1 MNQRV
6 TATILLALGGLGS
19 AAAATISGQVI
30 DRNTL
35 APIAGATVTLY
46 AAGAMGMPTSIA
58 QTQADANGHYT
69 ITTNYS
75 GNRLAGVARAAS
87 YAARAQDDGTCYQDL
102 ACLGVTTLQP
112 IAPGDSATFEFRLA
126 PAARISGRLRD
137 SVDNQAPTAATVTLT
152 TFTQPAN
159 HYTIGIGSDGRF
171 VVDGLPAGSYEL
183 RTQASGS
190 DADRPNYLNLVWPNT
205 YCDDVQVLCA
215 ALNAPF
221 VVNEG
226 QQVGELDFPLRQGSY
241 LRTRLIS
248 DGTGQPVDQRTN
260 VVQAQTLQGTASGS
274 TLPDGYARIGPL
286 LPGQVKLELR
296 PAVAAAYPAMGW
308 PNLPCSSNP
317 CDLGAA
323 TAFTVP
329 ASDGL
334 YTLADV
340 HVLPLRSVRGR
351 VIDAATAQPIAGISL
366 AAGQVDGLPAGTFVA
381 RAAAVTDANGEY
393 RLEGFGDSSTLVRTL
408 PNGHGYIDRAW
419 QNIECNGQ
427 NLFCT
432 EAGVAYTALN
442 FATDA
447 HPAQIDFA
455 LQRAASLQGRVIR
468 AGSGE
473 PQVNFRII
481 VLPAGNPRMV
491 KTVATDAAGQ
501 FRIDS
506 LSPDTYY
513 LFGAPAFTVPRV
525 ISGFVYPQLPC
536 WFDQNPAPHCDLAL
550 ATPFTVGYGG
560 AISGIEFVLPG
571 VDPIFAA
578 TFD

>member
-1 MNQRV
+1 MIQRM
-6 TATILLALGGLGS
+6 TAIALLVLSGPGS

-46 AAGAMGMPTSIA
+46 APGAMGIPTSVA
-58 QTQADANGHYT
+58 QTQADASGHYT
-69 ITTNYS
+69 VTTSYG
-75 GNRLAGVARAAS
+75 GNRLAGVARAAN
-87 YAARAQDDGTCYQDL
+87 YAARAQDDGTCYQDR
-102 ACLGVTTLQP
+102 ACVGVTTFQT
-112 IAPGDSATFEFRLA
+112 IAPADSATFDFRLA
-126 PAARISGRLRD
+126 PAAHISGRLRD
-137 SVDNQAPTAATVTLT
+137 SVGNQAPAAATVTLT
-152 TFTQPAN
+152 TFTQPAG
-159 HYTIGIGSDGRF
+159 HYTIEVGADGRF

-183 RTQASGS
+183 RAQASGS
-190 DADRPNYLNLVWPNT
+190 DADRPDYLTLVWPDT
-205 YCDDVQVLCA
+205 YCDDVQVFCA
-215 ALNAPF
+215 ALSAPF

-226 QQVGELDFPLRQGSY
+226 QQLGELDFPLRQGSY

-248 DGTGQPVDQRTN
+248 DGNGQPVAQHTSL
-260 VVQAQTLQGTASGS
+260 VQAQTLQGMASGS

-296 PAVAAAYPAMGW
+296 PAVAAAYPAMAW
-308 PNLPCSSNP
+308 PDLPCSSNP

-351 VIDAATAQPIAGISL
+351 VIDAATAQPVAGVSL
-366 AAGQVDGLPAGTFVA
+366 AAGQADGMPPGTFVA
-381 RAAAVTDANGEY
+381 SMTAVTDANGEY
-393 RLEGFGDSSTLVRTL
+393 RLEGFSGSSTLVRTL
-408 PNGHGYIDRAW
+408 PNGHGYVDRAW

-427 NLFCT
+427 NLFCA
-432 EAGVAYTALN
+432 EAGTAYTALS

-455 LQRAASLQGRVIR
+455 LRRAASLQGRVIR

-473 PQVNFRII
+473 PQVNFRVI

-491 KTVATDAAGQ
+491 KSVATDAAGQ

-513 LFGAPAFTVPRV
+513 LFGAPAFTIPRV

-536 WFDQNPAPHCDLAL
+536 WFDQNPAPHCDLSL
-550 ATPFTVGYGG
+550 GMPFTVGYGG

-578 TFD
+578 TFE